1 MLSVLFAGDARTTS
15 PPREARQ
22 PPDLV
27 EWLRAGRLTLLDE
40 YQEPVTEKDWAE
52 LPASLRNRAL
62 EDFHRVARGGTKAVV
77 LSLRP

>member
-1 MLSVLFAGDARTTS
+1 MLSVLFAGDTPAASR
-15 PPREARQ
+15 PREARQ

-40 YQEPVTEKDWAE
+40 YQEPVTEKEWAE
-52 LPASLRNRAL
+52 LPLPVRSRAL